1 VSSSVPEG
9 TAGIYDSTGQ
19 LLRFTDS
26 SNDGVADVSAGTAV
40 SISGLP
46 TGTLPGGQPADTLPG
61 TLTSMVQAGNYLFVT
76 SSASNYNPSITE
88 LKMNTPTSYSYVGTE
103 DLAFPSNWEHTSYA
117 MAVEP
122 TPGGSPGSYDLYFN
136 VGSAA
141 DNTTTPASSTVG
153 ASGLFSATLHGDSI
167 YRVTVNT
174 GGAAPTYSNVTQ
186 VAYGLRNAAG
196 MTFDKNGNLYFED
209 NGIDSPTSDPNYYTN
224 NGHESGA
231 DTLDRLT
238 AAQLSAGTALDF
250 GFAHYYY
257 TQHGTVV
264 SDGSPAPSGYPPQ
277 AVFTPINGQ
286 YTEGASEIAFT
297 PSSFTSGL
305 NDGIIVSFYG
315 NVDTGSA
322 NPQNSLLYWDPDTNQ
337 YVQLIVGG
345 EANMGHIVGVY
356 SVGDSIFFMDL
367 NTQGDTYYT
376 TGDGSGAIYELTVV
390 PEPAGMGLTLGSL
403 TLLRRPVRKY
413 DGWPSLG
420 FQ

>member
-1 VSSSVPEG
+1 
-9 TAGIYDSTGQ
+9 
-19 LLRFTDS
+19 
-26 SNDGVADVSAGTAV
+26 
-40 SISGLP
+40 
-46 TGTLPGGQPADTLPG
+46 
-61 TLTSMVQAGNYLFVT
+61 
-76 SSASNYNPSITE
+76 
-88 LKMNTPTSYSYVGTE
+88 MNTPTSYSYVGTE

-224 NGHESGA
+224 NGHEYGA